1 MGLCCGLSSGFVI
14 FYDDLRWLGGPLG
27 LGNNTVFQI
36 SLLAFI
42 GSPSYHCQATKTACV
57 QRRRPLPLITHLLS
71 TSWHTRGWWS
81 AGWRKVAQGWRRP
94 HYQPAGQPSG
104 PLIPPPTVIP
114 PAHTL
119 LPPLTLLLS
128 ELLSL
133 IRIILC
139 CLVPISEQ
147 KKTFVQSGGREIQA
161 TSAESRIKCY
171 KLLITWQ

>member
-14 FYDDLRWLGGPLG
+14 FYNHLRWLGGPLG

-42 GSPSYHCQATKTACV
+42 GSPSYYCQATKTACV
-57 QRRRPLPLITHLLS
+57 QRRGPLPLITDLLS
-71 TSWHTRGWWS
+71 TSWHTRGHWS
-81 AGWRKVAQGWRRP
+81 AGWRKVARGWRRP

-104 PLIPPPTVIP
+104 PLIPPPTTP
-114 PAHTL
+114 HPQAH
-119 LPPLTLLLS
+119 TLLLS

-139 CLVPISEQ
+139 CLVPIIEQ
-147 KKTFVQSGGREIQA
+147 KKTHLCSPEGGR
-161 TSAESRIKCY
+161 SR
-171 KLLITWQ
+171 LPLQSPA